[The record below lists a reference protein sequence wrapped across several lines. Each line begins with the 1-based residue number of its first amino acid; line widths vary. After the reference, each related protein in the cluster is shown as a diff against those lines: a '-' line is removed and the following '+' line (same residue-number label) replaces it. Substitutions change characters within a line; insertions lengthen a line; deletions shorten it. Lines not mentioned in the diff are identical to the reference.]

1 MNRTT
6 PSTQRTTLLAIAV
19 AALVGTVAAGA
30 AVAANQ
36 SDAPKRQKI
45 DANADGVIDRNEAAA
60 HPRLAA
66 KFDELDKNRDGRL
79 DASERP
85 HRKGG
90 HGHRG
95 HGGMERI
102 VKADA
107 DGDGRISRTESA
119 TLPWVGDKFADIDAN
134 RDGYIVRSELT
145 KYHERMRPQREAE
158 HAKRAEERFAAAD
171 LNKDG
176 KLSRVEVSEKM
187 PRLEK
192 SFAFMDEDRDGF
204 LTRDDLKPRH
214 R

>member
-6 PSTQRTTLLAIAV
+6 VSVLLATAV
-19 AALVGTVAAGA
+19 AAIVAGTAFAAPQGETA
-30 AVAANQ
+30 
-36 SDAPKRQKI
+36 SSRPRI
-45 DANADGVIDRNEAAA
+45 DTNNDGVIDRNEAAA
-60 HPRLAA
+60 HPRLAE
-66 KFDELDKNRDGRL
+66 KFDQLDKNRDGKL

-90 HGHRG
+90 HGDRRHGG
-95 HGGMERI
+95 HGGTERI

-107 DGDGRISRTESA
+107 DGDGRISKTEAA
-119 TLPWVGDKFADIDAN
+119 TLPRIGGKFADIDAN

-158 HAKRAEERFAAAD
+158 HAKRAEERFVAAD

-187 PRLEK
+187 PRLAE

-204 LTRDDLKPRH
+204 LTRADLAPRK